1 MRVEKLDQI
10 LDAAKQQVKRKIAV
24 AAAAD
29 VEVLETVS
37 RAESLGLAEF
47 VLVGSQSTIK
57 EIAAQ
62 HNLHLNAEIRDEK
75 DPEKAVEW
83 AVDLVSSGAA
93 SALMKGMIH
102 SSAFLKA
109 VLNKEKRLNTG
120 RHITQVSVLENDD
133 GTGLRMITDCAISVT
148 PDLMGKKEIL
158 ENAVDLAHKLGY
170 ELPRVAVL
178 ASLEV
183 INPAMQ
189 DTLDA
194 AALSKMADRGQI
206 KGCLVDGPFAFDNA
220 ISPEA
225 AAHKGLGGPVA
236 GKADILVIPNLTVG
250 NTLTKAI
257 TYLAKK
263 RVASATV
270 GAAVPIVF
278 TSRTDSIDG
287 KLLSIALAAY
297 VS

>member
-1 MRVEKLDQI
+1 MRIERLDQFFE
-10 LDAAKQQVKRKIAV
+10 AAKQQAKRKIAV

-29 VEVLETVS
+29 LEVLETVS
-37 RAESLGLAEF
+37 RAEALGLAEF
-47 VLVGSQSTIK
+47 ILVGSKSAIK
-57 EIAAQ
+57 EIADQ
-62 HNLHLNAEIRDEK
+62 NGLRLNAEIRDEK
-75 DPEKAVEW
+75 NPENAAEW
-83 AVDLVSSGAA
+83 AVDIVSSGAA

-109 VLNKEKRLNTG
+109 VLNKEKKLNTG

-133 GTGLRMITDCAISVT
+133 GTGLRMITDCAISMA

-170 ELPRVAVL
+170 DMPRVAVL

-183 INPAMQ
+183 VNPAMQ

-206 KGCLVDGPFAFDNA
+206 KGCAVDGPFAFDNA
-220 ISPEA
+220 VSPEA
-225 AAHKGLGGPVA
+225 AAHKGIGGPVA
-236 GKADILVIPNLTVG
+236 GKADILVVPNLTVG
-250 NTLTKAI
+250 NTLSKSI
-257 TYLAKK
+257 LFVAKK
-263 RVASATV
+263 RIASATV